1 MIDTVKKYK
10 WFIVVSF
17 VIVVGML
24 IFVRG
29 LENETEEENE
39 WTIPSEEEKDTEV
52 SEKTLNQEP
61 EVKNLVDVKGAVE
74 NPGVYEVRM
83 DERVIDVIEKAG
95 GLKEGADERKINFA
109 QRVTDEMVL
118 NIPLIGEEG
127 ENMIV
132 SAGAGPTPTST
143 SQEAGKI
150 NINTATSDE
159 LQNLPGIGPSKA
171 EAIIAYR
178 EDSGLF
184 QTIDDL
190 KLVTGI
196 GDKTLEKLQDFIT
209 VK

>member
-1 MIDTVKKYK
+1 MIDSLKKYK
-10 WFIVVSF
+10 WFIAGSS
-17 VIVVGML
+17 VIAIVML
-24 IFVRG
+24 IYAIGFV
-29 LENETEEENE
+29 NNKEEENE
-39 WTIPSEEEKDTEV
+39 WTIPSEEEQDLEM
-52 SEKTLNQEP
+52 SEERLVPEP
-61 EVKNLVDVKGAVE
+61 DVKNLVDVKGAVK
-74 NPGVYEVRM
+74 NPGVYEVTL

-95 GLKEGADERKINFA
+95 GLKEGADETKINFA
-109 QRVTDEMVL
+109 ERVTDEMVL
-118 NIPLIGEEG
+118 YIPLIGEEG

-132 SAGAGPTPTST
+132 SAGPSSTST
-143 SQEAGKI
+143 SQGEGKI
-150 NINTATSDE
+150 NINKATSVE

-196 GDKTLEKLQDFIT
+196 GDKTFEKLQDQII

>member
-1 MIDTVKKYK
+1 MIDSVKKYK
-10 WFIVVSF
+10 WFIVASF

-24 IFVRG
+24 IFARNLV
-29 LENETEEENE
+29 NETEVENE
-39 WTIPSEEEKDTEV
+39 WTIPSEEEQDTEV
-52 SEKTLNQEP
+52 HEETLVQEP
-61 EVKNLVDVKGAVE
+61 DVKNLVDVKGAVE
-74 NPGVYEVRM
+74 NPGVYEVIL

-95 GLKEGADERKINFA
+95 GLKEGADETKINFA

-118 NIPLIGEEG
+118 YIPLIGEEG

-132 SAGAGPTPTST
+132 SAGAGSTSIST

-150 NINTATSDE
+150 NINTATSDD

-196 GDKTLEKLQDFIT
+196 GDKTFEKLQNLII

>member
-1 MIDTVKKYK
+1 MIDSVKKYK
-10 WFIVVSF
+10 WFIVGSF
-17 VIVVGML
+17 VIVAGML
-24 IFVRG
+24 FFARG
-29 LENETEEENE
+29 LGNETEEENE

-52 SEKTLNQEP
+52 SEETLDQEP
-61 EVKNLVDVKGAVE
+61 EVKNLVDVKGAVK
-74 NPGVYEVRM
+74 NPGVYEVRL
-83 DERVIDVIEKAG
+83 DDRVIDVIEEAG
-95 GLKEGADERKINFA
+95 GLKEGADETKINFA

-118 NIPLIGEEG
+118 YIPLIGEDG

-132 SAGAGPTPTST
+132 SAGAGLTST
-143 SQEAGKI
+143 SASQEAGKI

-196 GDKTLEKLQDFIT
+196 GDKTFEKLKDFII

>member
-1 MIDTVKKYK
+1 MIDSLKKYK
-10 WFIVVSF
+10 WFIVGSS
-17 VIVVGML
+17 VIAIVML
-24 IFVRG
+24 IYAIGFV
-29 LENETEEENE
+29 NNKEEENE
-39 WTIPSEEEKDTEV
+39 WTIPSEEEQDLEM
-52 SEKTLNQEP
+52 SEERLVP
-61 EVKNLVDVKGAVE
+61 ELDVKNLVDVKGAVK
-74 NPGVYEVRM
+74 NPGVYEVTL

-95 GLKEGADERKINFA
+95 GLKEGADETKINFA
-109 QRVTDEMVL
+109 ERVTDEMVL
-118 NIPLIGEEG
+118 YIPLIGEEG

-132 SAGAGPTPTST
+132 SAGPSSTST
-143 SQEAGKI
+143 SQGEGKI
-150 NINTATSDE
+150 NINKATSDE

-196 GDKTLEKLQDFIT
+196 GDKTFERLQDQII

>member
-1 MIDTVKKYK
+1 
-10 WFIVVSF
+10 
-17 VIVVGML
+17 ML
-24 IFVRG
+24 IYAIGFV
-29 LENETEEENE
+29 NNKEEENE
-39 WTIPSEEEKDTEV
+39 WTIPSEEEQDLEM
-52 SEKTLNQEP
+52 SEERLVP
-61 EVKNLVDVKGAVE
+61 ELDVKNLVDVKGAVK
-74 NPGVYEVRM
+74 NPGVYEVTL

-95 GLKEGADERKINFA
+95 GLKEGADETKINFA
-109 QRVTDEMVL
+109 ERVTDEMVL
-118 NIPLIGEEG
+118 YIPLIGEEG

-132 SAGAGPTPTST
+132 SAGPSSTST
-143 SQEAGKI
+143 SQGEGKI
-150 NINTATSDE
+150 NINKATSDE

-196 GDKTLEKLQDFIT
+196 GDKTFERLQDQII